1 MSSVSAI
8 AGAVKSPCTNV
19 CKIHQPTGWCEGCAR
34 TIPEITVWSKAADAT
49 RLEIL
54 DRLPPRREHLLNL
67 GIFTAA
73 EQTHEP

>member
-1 MSSVSAI
+1 MTTVM
-8 AGAVKSPCTNV
+8 AGSLVKSPCSNV
-19 CKIHQPTGWCEGCAR
+19 CKIHQATGWCEGCAR
-34 TIPEITVWSKAADAT
+34 SIAEITVWSKSTDDE

-54 DRLPPRREHLLNL
+54 SRLPPRREHLLEL

>member
-1 MSSVSAI
+1 MTTSAVLSS
-8 AGAVKSPCTNV
+8 AVKSPCSNV

-34 TIPEITVWSKAADAT
+34 TIPEITVWSKSDDAA

-54 DRLPPRREHLLNL
+54 SRLPPRREHLLDL